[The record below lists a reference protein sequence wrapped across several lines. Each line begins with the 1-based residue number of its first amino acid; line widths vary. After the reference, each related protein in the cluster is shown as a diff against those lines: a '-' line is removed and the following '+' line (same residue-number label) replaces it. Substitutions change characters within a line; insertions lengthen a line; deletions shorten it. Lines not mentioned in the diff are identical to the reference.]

1 MLASSLQIAY
11 NLKILPELM
20 HNLISDL
27 IQGMEDHVRAAF
39 DISKLS
45 KDALAKGKEIILEN
59 HASPQACI
67 EAANTTQSSSAYKS
81 RIRTEPTNITAPQWT
96 TMLWDRL
103 EALLEDLTDCCIK
116 VLLA

>member
-27 IQGMEDHVRAAF
+27 IQGMEDHLRAAF

-45 KDALAKGKEIILEN
+45 KDALAKGKEIIPEKPCVL
-59 HASPQACI
+59 
-67 EAANTTQSSSAYKS
+67 SSLYGSGKCNPIFFGVQVS
-81 RIRTEPTNITAPQWT
+81 H
-96 TMLWDRL
+96 
-103 EALLEDLTDCCIK
+103 
-116 VLLA
+116 